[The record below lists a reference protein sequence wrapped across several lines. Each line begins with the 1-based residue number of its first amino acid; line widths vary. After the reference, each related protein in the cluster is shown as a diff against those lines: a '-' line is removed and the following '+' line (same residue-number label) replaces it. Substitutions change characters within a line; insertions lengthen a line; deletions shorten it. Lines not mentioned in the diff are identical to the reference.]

1 MAITTNSPEGER
13 SFVSV
18 VLSVIIPVI
27 NNPKVR
33 GVFYQAVTIII
44 LVALVWFLIHNTA
57 DNLRALNRSFGF
69 SFLEGRSGF
78 NLGQALIPYSSD
90 STNTQALI
98 VGLLNTLLI
107 SVVGIVC
114 ATIVGFIIG
123 IGRLS
128 NNWLIAKLSQTYV
141 EIFRNIPP
149 LLVIFFWY
157 SGVLVLLP
165 QARDAVHL
173 PFSTYLSNRGL
184 AFPSP
189 IFGAGMWAVGVA
201 FVVAIVAVVFLAR
214 WAHKRQAATGQQFH
228 TIWVS
233 VGVLIGLPLLTF
245 LAVGLPLSFDYP
257 VAGKFNLTGGSV
269 VGPEFIALLLAL
281 SLYTAT
287 YIAEIVRAGIRGVAK
302 GQSEAAGALGLRA
315 SAITRLVVIPQAM
328 RIIIPPLT
336 SQYLN
341 LIKNSSLAIAIGYA
355 DLVAV
360 GGVIL
365 NQSGRAVEV
374 VIIWMIIYLA
384 LSIATSLFMNWFNAK
399 MALVER

>member
-13 SFVSV
+13 SFASA
-18 VLSVIIPVI
+18 IY
-27 NNPKVR
+27 NPKVR
-33 GVFYQAVTIII
+33 GLFYQVLTVII
-44 LVALVWFLIHNTA
+44 LVAAAWFIVQNII
-57 DNLRALNRSFGF
+57 DNLRASNQSFGF
-69 SFLEGRSGF
+69 SFLTGRAGF
-78 NLGQALIPYSSD
+78 NLGQALLPFSSD

-98 VGLLNTLLI
+98 VGLLNTIVI
-107 SVVGIVC
+107 SICGIIA
-114 ATIVGFIIG
+114 ATIIGFLIG

-128 NNWLIAKLSQTYV
+128 KNWLIAKLCQAYV
-141 EIFRNIPP
+141 ELFRNIPP

-165 QARDAVHL
+165 QARDALHL
-173 PFSTYLSNRGL
+173 PFSSYLSNRGL

-189 IFGAGMWAVGVA
+189 IFGAGMWAVGLA
-201 FVVAIVAVVFLAR
+201 LIAAIVAVFFLAR

-233 VGVLIGLPLLTF
+233 IALIVGLPLLTF
-245 LAVGLPLSFDYP
+245 LVSGRPLSFDYP
-257 VAGKFNLTGGSV
+257 VAGKFNLTGGFV
-269 VGPEFIALLLAL
+269 VGPEFISLFLAL
-281 SLYTAT
+281 SFYTASF
-287 YIAEIVRAGIRGVAK
+287 IAEIVRGGILGVAK
-302 GQSEAAGALGLRA
+302 GQSEAAGALGLRS
-315 SAITRLVVIPQAM
+315 SAITRLIVIPQAL

-341 LIKNSSLAIAIGYA
+341 LTKNSSLAIAIGYA

-365 NQSGRAVEV
+365 NQSGRAIEV
-374 VIIWMIIYLA
+374 VIIWMIVYLT
-384 LSIATSLFMNWFNAK
+384 LSIVTSLFMNWFNAK

>member
-1 MAITTNSPEGER
+1 MAITANSPEGER
-13 SFVSV
+13 SA
-18 VLSVIIPVI
+18 LSAALYD
-27 NNPKVR
+27 PKVR

-44 LVALVWFLIHNTA
+44 LAAFCWFIVTNTM

-69 SFLEGRSGF
+69 DFLQGRAGF

-90 STNTQALI
+90 STNTNALL

-107 SVVGIVC
+107 SFVGIIA

-128 NNWLIAKLSQTYV
+128 HNWLIAKLSQAYV

-173 PFSTYLSNRGL
+173 PFSSYLSNRGL

-189 IFGAGMWAVGVA
+189 IFGAGMWAVGIA
-201 FVVAIVAVVFLAR
+201 FLVAIAAVFFVAR

-233 VGVLIGLPLLTF
+233 IGILIGLPLVVF
-245 LAVGLPLSFDYP
+245 LVTGMPLSFDYP
-257 VAGKFNLTGGSV
+257 IAGKFNLTGGTVIS
-269 VGPEFIALLLAL
+269 PEFLALLLAL
-281 SLYTAT
+281 SLYTAS
-287 YIAEIVRAGIRGVAK
+287 YIAEIVRAGIRGVPK

-315 SAITRLVVIPQAM
+315 SAINRLVIIPQAM

-355 DLVAV
+355 DVVAV

-365 NQSGRAVEV
+365 NQSGRAVEI
-374 VIIWMIIYLA
+374 VIIWMAIYLI

>member
-1 MAITTNSPEGER
+1 MAITANSPEGER
-13 SFVSV
+13 SFASA
-18 VLSVIIPVI
+18 LY
-27 NNPKVR
+27 NPKVR
-33 GVFYQAVTIII
+33 GVFYQALTIVI
-44 LVALVWFLIHNTA
+44 LVLVCWFLIHNTA

-69 SFLEGRSGF
+69 SFLEGRAGF
-78 NLGQALIPYSSD
+78 NLGQALLPYSSD
-90 STNTQALI
+90 STNTQALL

-107 SVVGIVC
+107 SAVGIVF
-114 ATIVGFIIG
+114 ATIIGFIIG

-128 NNWLIAKLSQTYV
+128 NNWLVAKLSQAYV
-141 EIFRNIPP
+141 ELFRNIPP

-189 IFGAGMWAVGVA
+189 IFGVGMSTVGLA
-201 FVVAIVAVVFLAR
+201 FIVAVVAVFFVAR

-233 VGVLIGLPLLTF
+233 LGILIGLPLLTF
-245 LAVGLPLSFDYP
+245 LAVGRPLSFDYP
-257 VAGKFNLTGGSV
+257 VAGKFNLTGGFV
-269 VGPEFIALLLAL
+269 VAPEFIALLLAL

-287 YIAEIVRAGIRGVAK
+287 YIAEIVRGGIRGVAK
-302 GQSEAAGALGLRA
+302 GQSEAAGALGLRP
-315 SAITRLVVIPQAM
+315 SAISRLVVIPQAM

-374 VIIWMIIYLA
+374 VIIWMVIYLA
-384 LSIATSLFMNWFNAK
+384 LSIVTSLFMNWFNAK

>member
-1 MAITTNSPEGER
+1 MAITTNSPESER
-13 SFVSV
+13 SSE
-18 VLSVIIPVI
+18 SAI
-27 NNPKVR
+27 NNPQVR
-33 GVFYQAVTIII
+33 GVFYQAITIII
-44 LVALVWFLIHNTA
+44 LVALGWFLIHNTA
-57 DNLRALNRSFGF
+57 RNLSDLNRSFGF

-90 STNTQALI
+90 STNTQALL

-107 SVVGIVC
+107 SVVGIIC

-128 NNWLIAKLSQTYV
+128 GNWLIAKLSQTYV

-173 PFSTYLSNRGL
+173 PFSSYLSNRGL

-189 IFGAGMWAVGVA
+189 IFGEGMWAVGVA
-201 FVVAIVAVVFLAR
+201 FLVAIAVVFFVAR

-228 TIWVS
+228 TIWAAI
-233 VGVLIGLPLLTF
+233 GILIVLPLLTF
-245 LAVGLPLSFDYP
+245 LVVGRPLSFDYP
-257 VAGKFNLTGGSV
+257 VAGKFNLTGGLV
-269 VGPEFIALLLAL
+269 VGPEFLALLLAL

-384 LSIATSLFMNWFNAK
+384 LSIVTSLFMNWFNAK

>member
-1 MAITTNSPEGER
+1 MAITVNSPEGER
-13 SFVSV
+13 PRISA
-18 VLSVIIPVI
+18 LY
-27 NNPKVR
+27 NPKVR

-44 LVALVWFLIHNTA
+44 LAAFCWFIVTNTM

-69 SFLEGRSGF
+69 DFLQGRAGF

-90 STNTQALI
+90 STNTTALI

-107 SVVGIVC
+107 SFVGIIA
-114 ATIVGFIIG
+114 ATIVGFIVG

-128 NNWLIAKLSQTYV
+128 HNWLIAKLSQTYV

-173 PFSTYLSNRGL
+173 PFSSYLSNRGL

-189 IFGAGMWAVGVA
+189 IFGAGMWAVGIA
-201 FVVAIVAVVFLAR
+201 FLVAIAAVFFVAR
-214 WAHKRQAATGQQFH
+214 WAHRRQAATGQQFH

-233 VGVLIGLPLLTF
+233 IGILIGLPLLVF
-245 LAVGLPLSFDYP
+245 LVTGMPLSFDYP
-257 VAGKFNLTGGSV
+257 VAGKFNLTGGTVIS
-269 VGPEFIALLLAL
+269 PEFLALLLAL
-281 SLYTAT
+281 SLYTAS
-287 YIAEIVRAGIRGVAK
+287 YIAEIVRAGIRGVPK

-315 SAITRLVVIPQAM
+315 SAINRLIVIPQAM

-355 DLVAV
+355 DVVAV

-365 NQSGRAVEV
+365 NQSGRAVEI
-374 VIIWMIIYLA
+374 VIIWMIIYLI
-384 LSIATSLFMNWFNAK
+384 LSIGMSLFMNWFNAK